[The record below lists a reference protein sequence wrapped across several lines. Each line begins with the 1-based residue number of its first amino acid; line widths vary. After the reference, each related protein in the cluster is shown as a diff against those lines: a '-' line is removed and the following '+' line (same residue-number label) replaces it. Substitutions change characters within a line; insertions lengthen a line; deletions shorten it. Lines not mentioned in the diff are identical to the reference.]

1 MGNDVNRDIVLKAWD
16 TYQGIIAGL
25 GDGCWKI
32 RSVFYT
38 ASFGL
43 VAAAFSSDLRLLY
56 LINLPLAVF
65 FCILEAGYQ
74 RIQEQYIGKTIR
86 IERTIN
92 DMLAGEQIPWMPND
106 GISTS
111 LNTPTIK
118 DLRRVFRPKKYLFWF
133 SYVAVIML
141 SLLLYGLN
149 ATKSRVVAP
158 SSVPCPPVCCP
169 CSSVQKTKV

>member
-1 MGNDVNRDIVLKAWD
+1 MSNEGHREIVLKAWD

-43 VAAAFSSDLRLLY
+43 IAAAFSSDLRVLY
-56 LINLPLAVF
+56 LLNVPLAVF

-92 DMLAGEQIPWMPND
+92 DLLAGEQNPWMPND

-111 LNTPTIK
+111 LNKPTLK
-118 DLRRVFRPKKYLFWF
+118 DLRRVFRPAKYLFWL
-133 SYVAVIML
+133 SYLTIVLL
-141 SLLLYGLN
+141 SLVLFAFK
-149 ATKSRVVAP
+149 ATKSRVTGAEAP
-158 SSVPCPPVCCP
+158 PCAPLCCIRAPCPD
-169 CSSVQKTKV
+169 TTN